1 MIGINKT
8 MSVLIENGNFTF
20 FNATDEHFSVK
31 FNEKVPH
38 WYESGRIQI
47 PMYAI
52 IFLLA
57 VVGNS
62 LVILT
67 LVSDA
72 FGVLKRVKTKLKY
85 R

>member
-1 MIGINKT
+1 
-8 MSVLIENGNFTF
+8 MSILIENVSQSFYNG
-20 FNATDEHFSVK
+20 TDEFSLK
-31 FNEKVPH
+31 YNDKVPH

-67 LVSDA
+67 LVSLIIIYYYYIN
-72 FGVLKRVKTKLKY
+72 V
-85 R
+85 

>member
-1 MIGINKT
+1 
-8 MSVLIENGNFTF
+8 MSVLIDNVSMAF

-47 PMYAI
+47 PMYAV

-57 VVGNS
+57 VIGNS

-67 LVSDA
+67 LVI
-72 FGVLKRVKTKLKY
+72 
-85 R
+85 